1 MKQKVIIVESPAK
14 IKTLSRFFDNKIEI
28 LSSKGHIRDLS
39 LLGKDKLGI
48 DIKNG
53 FIPKYEI
60 IKDKNSLVE
69 TLQQKTKNKEVFLAT
84 DPDREGEAIAWH
96 LSKVLNLK
104 PQSANRIVF
113 REITKEVVLK
123 ALEQPRK
130 IDELL
135 VFSQETR
142 RMLDR
147 IIGFKLSRVV
157 RRIKS
162 QSAGRV
168 QSVALKLIV
177 DLEKEINAFVPE
189 EYHLI
194 TAFFSSFQAEYQNPQ
209 NKKIKASEA
218 LQIIKSIAKKPF
230 IVKKIKQSQILQ
242 NPKKPLIT
250 STLQQEAINYLY
262 MTSNQTMRVAQKLY
276 EGIDVAGE
284 QVGLITYIR
293 TDSQR
298 FSDVFVKDAQKF
310 IKSKYG
316 KKYLSVF
323 RQTKTNQTQDAHEA
337 IRPTDLSKTPENLAP
352 YLDKYEYRLYE
363 LIYKRTLA
371 SFMKSA
377 VFQKNQVFFE
387 VEKHSFL
394 TEGLVKI
401 FDGYQKIL
409 TDTTKDKIIPE
420 FHLNETYLPEEIQD
434 LQKFTT
440 PPARFSEATL
450 IKTLEK
456 LNIGRPSTY
465 SQIIFTLKKRFYVDL
480 LEKRFFPTEQG
491 ILTIQNLEKFFEQ
504 ILDTQYTAKMEE
516 DLDQIAS
523 GTVDSK
529 QLLQKFYQNFHKLY
543 QIADKMIEKV
553 KPIETDQI
561 CNLCQ
566 APLMIKKSRYGQFLG
581 CSRFPECKN
590 TVPLQT
596 QTNSQSENKKV
607 KPIET
612 DQICNLCQAPLM
624 IKKSR
629 YGQFLGCS
637 RFPECKN
644 TVPLQTQTNSQSE
657 NKKVKPIEI
666 DQICNLCQAPLMIK
680 KSRYGQFLGCS
691 RFPECKNIVKMKKK

>member
-1 MKQKVIIVESPAK
+1 MKNKVIIVESPAK
-14 IKTLSRFFDNKIEI
+14 IKTLSRFFDDKVEI

-39 LLGKDKLGI
+39 LSGKDRLGI

-60 IKDKNSLVE
+60 IKEKKSLVDF
-69 TLQQKTKNKEVFLAT
+69 LLQKTKNKEIFLAT

-104 PQSANRIVF
+104 PQIANRIVF

-123 ALEQPRK
+123 AFQKPRM

-147 IIGFKLSRVV
+147 IIGFKLSRIV

-168 QSVALKLIV
+168 QSVTLKLIV
-177 DLEKEINAFVPE
+177 DLEKEINSFVPE

-194 TAFFSSFQAEYQNPQ
+194 TAFFPCFQAEYQNPK
-209 NKKIKASEA
+209 NKKIKALEA
-218 LQIIKSIAKKPF
+218 LGIIEKITKKPF
-230 IVKKIKQSQILQ
+230 IVKKIKQTDMFQK
-242 NPKKPLIT
+242 PKKPLIT
-250 STLQQEAINYLY
+250 STLQQEAINNLN

-276 EGIDVAGE
+276 EGIE
-284 QVGLITYIR
+284 ISSEPIGLITYMR

-298 FSDVFVKDAQKF
+298 FSKMFVKDAQEF
-310 IKSKYG
+310 IKEQYG
-316 KKYLSVF
+316 KKYLAVF
-323 RQTKTNQTQDAHEA
+323 QQNSKTKAQDAHEA
-337 IRPTDLSKTPENLAP
+337 IRPTDLTKTPESLAS
-352 YLDKYEYRLYE
+352 YLDKYEYKLYE

-371 SFMKSA
+371 SFMKPA
-377 VFQKNQVFFE
+377 IFQRNQVCFE

-394 TEGLVKI
+394 TEGMIKI

-409 TDTTKDKIIPE
+409 KDGIQDKIIPI
-420 FHLNETYLPEEIQD
+420 FHLNETFFPEEIQD

-440 PPARFSEATL
+440 PPTRFSEATL

-465 SQIIFTLKKRFYVDL
+465 SQIIFTLKKRFYVDV
-480 LEKRFFPTEQG
+480 LEKRFQPTEQG
-491 ILTIQNLEKFFEQ
+491 ILTIQNLEIFFKQ
-504 ILDTQYTAKMEE
+504 FLDYQYTAKMED
-516 DLDQIAS
+516 DLDKIAL
-523 GTVDSK
+523 GMVDNK
-529 QLLQKFYQNFHKLY
+529 QLMQRFYQKFLELY
-543 QIADKMIEKV
+543 QIANKKLEKI
-553 KPIETDQI
+553 KPIETDQK
-561 CNLCQ
+561 CNLCK
-566 APLMIKKSRYGQFLG
+566 APLLIKKSRYGQFLG

-590 TVPLQT
+590 TSLLKPQENEKLQ
-596 QTNSQSENKKV
+596 NS

-612 DQICNLCQAPLM
+612 DQKCNLCKAPL
-624 IKKSR
+624 
-629 YGQFLGCS
+629 L
-637 RFPECKN
+637 
-644 TVPLQTQTNSQSE
+644 
-657 NKKVKPIEI
+657 
-666 DQICNLCQAPLMIK
+666 IK

-691 RFPECKNIVKMKKK
+691 RFPECKNIVKIKKT